1 MKNEE
6 YITASEIGEYLYCQ
20 RSWWYKRRGIRAD
33 PQGSLKRGNREHEAI
48 FRQVEATERAGV
60 VAQKLLLALL
70 GLLALVV
77 VSKLLLG
84 W

>member
-6 YITASEIGEYLYCQ
+6 YIAASEIGEYLYCQ

-33 PQGSLKRGNREHEAI
+33 PQGSLKRGSREHETI
-48 FRQVEATERAGV
+48 FREVQANERAGTV
-60 VAQKLLLALL
+60 TLKLLLVLL

-77 VSKLLLG
+77 VSKLVLG